1 MGIAL
6 LANLSAYDF
15 GFIPTEEFLERT
27 SKSLSV
33 MERLERYKGHFFNW
47 YDTQSLTPLSPRYVS
62 SVDSGNMVGHLL
74 VLRAGL
80 QDFVEKRVSHPLLF
94 KDLLITLAILVET
107 TPKSSGEAANSPMGT
122 LSRELAVALQSPSPS
137 ASQVRKELEHLQT
150 TATAAMTQLDLASDM
165 AEECYDGSV
174 QETFCLKLQD
184 ALDELTHFM
193 KKDVFTEDKVK
204 LGSIEDIIVTPSE
217 GLAYAVVS
225 TGGFL
230 GMGKHDIVVPLNQ
243 FKVMDSRFI
252 LPGATKET
260 IKAMPEF
267 NSEK

>member
-1 MGIAL
+1 MQMQSNYYRESNMYFFKKIMICAL
-6 LANLSAYDF
+6 VASISLVAGASMAQAQTV
-15 GFIPTEEFLERT
+15 GATKEQTITA
-27 SKSLSV
+27 SKGWSI
-33 MERLERYKGHFFNW
+33 
-47 YDTQSLTPLSPRYVS
+47 T
-62 SVDSGNMVGHLL
+62 
-74 VLRAGL
+74 
-80 QDFVEKRVSHPLLF
+80 
-94 KDLLITLAILVET
+94 KDI
-107 TPKSSGEAANSPMGT
+107 
-122 LSRELAVALQSPSPS
+122 
-137 ASQVRKELEHLQT
+137 
-150 TATAAMTQLDLASDM
+150 
-165 AEECYDGSV
+165 
-174 QETFCLKLQD
+174 
-184 ALDELTHFM
+184 M